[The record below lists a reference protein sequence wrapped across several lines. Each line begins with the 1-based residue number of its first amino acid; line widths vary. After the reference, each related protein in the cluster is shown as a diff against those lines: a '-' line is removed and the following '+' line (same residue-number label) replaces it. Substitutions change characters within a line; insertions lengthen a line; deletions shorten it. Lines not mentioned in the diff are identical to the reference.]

1 MVYVSKLEMRGFK
14 SFGHKKEVVPL
25 SSGLTAVVGPNGS
38 GKSNIIDAISFVLG
52 QRSSQALRASEF
64 ADVIY
69 HGSEGEE
76 GKNPAPYAR
85 VTLHIVDDD
94 NSLNIDEKE
103 FTISRKVNKDGK
115 STYKLAGKR
124 TTRQEIVD
132 LLKGKLVGN
141 EGYNFVMQGD
151 VDKFIKMSSLERR
164 KIIDDI
170 AGVAEF
176 EEKKEKSM
184 KELDKVSTQLQSEE
198 GRLEVLQERME
209 ESKQDKQDVQKYKKL
224 KENLMGKKAAL
235 AKVEVESRKED
246 LEEVSEEIEEKK
258 EELDKLEQEKE
269 DLKKKREDIE
279 EEKDE
284 LQDLIREKRD
294 SEVLKEVERLNSRL
308 QTLKENLD
316 EDEKSVS
323 KLNSKINDLKED
335 AEEAAEKSEEKTPI
349 KKVEKYSK
357 DLDEHFSEFKTLLEK
372 IEEVDKNSE
381 EFDETLSKIKN
392 SLDEIEDN
400 IKKLNNY
407 FREVVKSKKEFLELA
422 EEKDKIDEAGSEF
435 ERLRT
440 KLTSAKAKRD
450 DAEKRVEK
458 WEEEISNCKKSLEE
472 AEKDSREIK
481 KDIEDKK
488 SDKKDLDNKIRDI
501 TNKINKIDNKISAK
515 ESEISELKLDENSA
529 EKDLEQAEEKLENY
543 IEEDIEEFDGT
554 KKKLEKNIQ
563 KLEKRIEKLKPINEK
578 APEQFKKAKEE
589 YETQKGHYD
598 ELAQEK
604 ETLLEHIAKID
615 EKKAAVFMETFEK
628 VSENFSDI
636 FSELSPGGEGRLTL
650 EDPENPLEE
659 GLDIEAKPEGKKLK
673 NAASLSGG
681 EKALTGLAFIFA
693 IQRTKPSA
701 IYIFDE
707 IDAHLDP
714 KNRKGIAEL
723 VKSFAEEAQIT
734 IVTLHE
740 SVMAAADKLF
750 GVNMDDDNISHIVSV
765 NLEEIKEKI

>member
-14 SFGHKKEVVPL
+14 SFGRKKEVVPL

-69 HGSEGEE
+69 HGGGEE
-76 GKNPAPYAR
+76 GKNPASYAK

-94 NSLNIDEKE
+94 NSLNIDEEE

-115 STYKLAGKR
+115 STYKLAGAR
-124 TTRQEIVD
+124 TTRTEIVD
-132 LLKGKLVGN
+132 LLKGKLIGN

-164 KIIDDI
+164 KIIEDI
-170 AGVAEF
+170 AGIAEF
-176 EEKKEKSM
+176 EEKKEKSIR
-184 KELDKVSTQLQSEE
+184 ELDKVSTQLQSEE
-198 GRLEVLQERME
+198 GRLEVLQEKME
-209 ESKQDKQDVQKYKKL
+209 ESKEDKKDVQKYKKL
-224 KENLMGKKAAL
+224 KENLTEKKFTL
-235 AKVEVESRKED
+235 ASMEVESRKKD
-246 LEEVSEEIEEKK
+246 LEKVGEKIEKK
-258 EELDKLEQEKE
+258 EEELKELEQEKE
-269 DLKKKREDIE
+269 DLKDKIGGLK

-284 LQDLIREKRD
+284 LKKLIREKRD

-308 QTLKENLD
+308 ETLKENLE

-323 KLNSKINDLKED
+323 QLDTKINNLKED

-349 KKVEKYSK
+349 KKVEKYSE
-357 DLDEHFSEFKTLLEK
+357 DFDNRFSELKKLIEK
-372 IEEVDKNSE
+372 VEEVDKESKD
-381 EFDETLSKIKN
+381 FDETLSEIKS
-392 SLDEIEDN
+392 SLGEIEN
-400 IKKLNNY
+400 VIQKLNNY

-422 EEKDKIDEAGSEF
+422 EEKDKIEEAGSEF

-450 DAEKRVEK
+450 DAKDRVEK
-458 WEEEISNCKKSLEE
+458 WEKEISECKESLKE
-472 AEKDSREIK
+472 AKKDSKEIK
-481 KDIEDKK
+481 SGIEDKESEK
-488 SDKKDLDNKIRDI
+488 QSLDKEMREI
-501 TNKINKIDNKISAK
+501 TKEINEIDNKISSK

-529 EKDLEQAEEKLENY
+529 KKDLEQAKEDLEEY
-543 IEEDIEEFDGT
+543 DGEEIEEFDGK
-554 KKKLEKNIQ
+554 KKKLENKIQ

-578 APEQFKKAKEE
+578 APEQFKKAKEQ
-589 YETQKGHYD
+589 YDTQKGHYD

-604 ETLLEHIAKID
+604 ETLLEHIEKID
-615 EKKAAVFMETFEK
+615 EKKASVFMETFEK
-628 VSENFSDI
+628 VSENFSNI
-636 FSELSPGGEGRLTL
+636 FSELSPGGEGKLTL
-650 EDPENPLEE
+650 EDPENPLDA
-659 GLDIEAKPEGKKLK
+659 GLDIEAKPQGKKLRS
-673 NAASLSGG
+673 ATSLSGG

-693 IQRTKPSA
+693 IQKTKPSA

-714 KNRKGIAEL
+714 QNRKGVAEL
-723 VKSFAEEAQIT
+723 VKSFSEEAQIT

-750 GVNMDDDNISHIVSV
+750 GVNMDDDDISHIVSV
-765 NLEEIKEKI
+765 NLEEIKEEI